1 MSRAARAAAVP
12 ATPFEAAVGARIDGL
27 TSWRHR
33 LVPPV
38 LLGLAMLFDSW
49 DAVVTAQILPALI
62 HVWTLDPVMTG
73 WLISAGYAGQFLGAF
88 AFGPPAERYGRLPV
102 LHVALVLMSVL
113 AILCAL
119 APSYAVLMGL
129 RFVQGL
135 AIGGALPLAIT
146 YISELAP
153 APIRGRYFALFQ
165 FLTMSGYTLASL
177 VGIFVI
183 PNFGWRWM
191 FAIGAMPLLLLPI
204 VAITLPESPRW
215 LARRGRVADAN
226 RALVRLGGAQVTGTS
241 AQGHVEC
248 AAKPDRV
255 SPLELFGAAHRRDT
269 FSILPLWL
277 LSSVVVFGVVNWA
290 TTIHTT
296 FYHVSHATALG
307 FLATAGLSYL
317 LLAPVV
323 GLLTDKLG
331 RRLLGILCSCVS
343 VVALGV
349 LTLFNPMTPPVPA
362 ILIHAGSIGLS
373 VMVSMVLYTYSAES
387 FPTRVRA
394 TALGFFS
401 SMNRLAAMFVPL
413 LIGGVLQLTGSILPI
428 FALFTACAIGV
439 VIVFV
444 FFTRET
450 AGRSLEE
457 I

>member
-1 MSRAARAAAVP
+1 MSRAARAVPVP

-38 LLGLAMLFDSW
+38 LLGLVMLFDSW
-49 DAVVTAQILPALI
+49 DAVVTAQVMPALI
-62 HVWTLDPVMTG
+62 HGWRLDPVMTG

-88 AFGPPAERYGRLPV
+88 VFGPFAERHGRMPV
-102 LHVALVLMSVL
+102 LHVALTLMSVL
-113 AILCAL
+113 AIACAL
-119 APSYAVLMGL
+119 APNYDVLMAL

-177 VGIFVI
+177 VGILVI
-183 PNFGWRWM
+183 PAFGWRWM
-191 FAIGAMPLLLLPI
+191 FAIGAMPLLLLPA
-204 VAITLPESPRW
+204 VAMILPESPRW

-226 RALVRLGGAQVTGTS
+226 RALARLGAAEVTGVLP
-241 AQGHVEC
+241 ADHVET
-248 AAKPDRV
+248 AARHERV
-255 SPLELFGAAHRRDT
+255 SPLALFAAAHRRDT
-269 FSILPLWL
+269 LIILPVWL

-290 TTIHTT
+290 TVIHTS

-307 FLATAGLSYL
+307 FLATAGLCYL
-317 LLAPVV
+317 ALAPVI
-323 GLLTDKLG
+323 GSLTDRIG
-331 RRLLGILCSCVS
+331 RRRLGMLCTAVS
-343 VVALGV
+343 VAALGT
-349 LTLFNPMTPPVPA
+349 LTLFNPMTQPVPA
-362 ILIHAGSIGLS
+362 ILIHGGSIGLS
-373 VMVSMVLYTYSAES
+373 VMVSMILYTYSAER

-401 SMNRLAAMFVPL
+401 SMNRLSAMFVPL
-413 LIGGVLQLTGSILPI
+413 LIGGVIKGTGSIQPV
-428 FALFTACAIGV
+428 FALFTACALAILL
-439 VIVFV
+439 IFV
-444 FFTRET
+444 FLIRET

>member
-1 MSRAARAAAVP
+1 MSRAVRAAPVP

-27 TSWRHR
+27 STWRHR

-38 LLGLAMLFDSW
+38 LLGLVMLFDSW
-49 DAVVTAQILPALI
+49 DAVVTAQVMPALI
-62 HVWTLDPVMTG
+62 HLWKLDPVMTG

-88 AFGPPAERYGRLPV
+88 IFGPFAERYGRMPV
-102 LHVALVLMSVL
+102 LHIALIMMSALAIACALTPSYGVLM
-113 AILCAL
+113 AL
-119 APSYAVLMGL
+119 RL
-129 RFVQGL
+129 VQGL

-177 VGIFVI
+177 IGILVI

-191 FAIGAMPLLLLPI
+191 FAIGAAPLLLLPV
-204 VAITLPESPRW
+204 VAMVLPESPRW

-226 RALVRLGGAQVTGTS
+226 RALARLGAPGVKGVLTED
-241 AQGHVEC
+241 HVETVI
-248 AAKPDRV
+248 KHERI
-255 SPLELFGAAHRRDT
+255 SPLELFAAAHRRDT
-269 FSILPLWL
+269 FIILPLWL

-290 TTIHTT
+290 TTIHTS

-307 FLATAGLSYL
+307 FLAAAGICYL
-317 LLAPVV
+317 VLAPLV
-323 GLLTDKLG
+323 GSLTDKLG
-331 RRLLGILCSCVS
+331 RRTLGILCACVS
-343 VVALGV
+343 VVALGT
-349 LTLFNPMTPPVPA
+349 LTLFNPMTQPVPA
-362 ILIHAGSIGLS
+362 TLIHAGSIGLS
-373 VMVSMVLYTYSAES
+373 VMVSMILYTYSAES

-413 LIGGVLQLTGSILPI
+413 LIGGVIKTTGSIQPVFVLFTVCAAAILLI
-428 FALFTACAIGV
+428 FAFLV
-439 VIVFV
+439 
-444 FFTRET
+444 RET